1 MYKFFSSVAAI
12 PQLPM
17 ELWCYILRML
27 DLDTLLAI
35 WRSSSYIDYIIR
47 GDSILRQKIEE
58 ALKQES
64 HRNFQVLTEPRSAI
78 QITRERPNVIF
89 GWNCGNICIKKS
101 RGVVK
106 QSEPAKRTTLRGAI
120 IYRNALFPI
129 EYKFRCEYD
138 LINRYIS
145 TLSSA

>member
-1 MYKFFSSVAAI
+1 MYKFFSCTLASVAAI
-12 PQLPM
+12 PQLPI

-64 HRNFQVLTEPRSAI
+64 HRNFQILTEPRSAI

-89 GWNCGNICIKKS
+89 GSNCRKICIKKS
-101 RGVVK
+101 RGVVI
-106 QSEPAKRTTLRGAI
+106 QSAPAENNYTKKSHNMSKRFVP
-120 IYRNALFPI
+120 YRV
-129 EYKFRCEYD
+129 
-138 LINRYIS
+138 
-145 TLSSA
+145 